1 MEFKV
6 LLDSFT
12 CSQEHYVCAAYF
24 PVVFQLNA
32 IAIYVLFIS
41 IYIFFSDCYR
51 SHFWKKPLR
60 DQSQS
65 YPKS

>member
-41 IYIFFSDCYR
+41 I
-51 SHFWKKPLR
+51 
-60 DQSQS
+60 
-65 YPKS
+65 